1 MPKILAD
8 LQESGNG
15 RHRRGRRITT
25 SLSEINVVPLVDVM
39 LVLLIIFMVTAPMMQ
54 RGIDVRLPVARRAE
68 AITDERPFVTV
79 PLSFRTDRRVMLGDQ
94 AVSVDVLDE
103 RIRQTMLTH
112 TDKSVFLRGD
122 ATIQFQDLMSVID
135 KLKDGGVE
143 NVAIV
148 SDLPALPTR
157 R

>member
-8 LQESGNG
+8 LQENG
-15 RHRRGRRITT
+15 ETRHRRGRRITT

-54 RGIDVRLPVARRAE
+54 RGIDVKLPVARRAQT
-68 AITDERPFVTV
+68 ISDERVFVTV
-79 PLSFRTDRRVMLGDQ
+79 PLSYRTDRRVMLGDE
-94 AVSVDVLDE
+94 AISVDVLDE
-103 RIRQTMLTH
+103 RIRQAMVNRS
-112 TDKSVFLRGD
+112 DKDVFLRGD
-122 ATIQFQDLMSVID
+122 GGIQLQELVSIMD

-143 NVAIV
+143 NVAVV
-148 SDLPALPTR
+148 SSDAPPR